1 MNRLKEVIS
10 VNPVGESQSRHGEK
24 DGGEF
29 LPRITRMFTDV
40 HGWWGK
46 NKTKD
51 K

>member
-24 DGGEF
+24 DGGGVF
-29 LPRITRMFTDV
+29 TTDNTDV

-46 NKTKD
+46 NKAKD